1 MQTGPAREVG
11 ETWALT
17 QALCPLPGSRGG
29 QRGSSSTRAVRQG
42 PGGSLAPLV
51 SQSPLQ
57 WEAWHRGGTGSWH
70 LPGCPSLAP
79 CAVPLNL
86 REGHG
91 DGSLGTWPCPS
102 EESPGL
108 PLGQVHL
115 GSPRGSVWPRGGPR
129 LLLSL
134 AVGPNSQ
141 TSSPETGQ
149 AGPTGPRH
157 HGPGTWC
164 PSFACCITVA
174 TGGGG
179 WAQVCWKA

>member
-1 MQTGPAREVG
+1 MRTGPAREVG
-11 ETWALT
+11 ANVGPDTSS
-17 QALCPLPGSRGG
+17 LCTAGNSGWSAGLQQHPGHAAGSGRVPGPTG
-29 QRGSSSTRAVRQG
+29 Q
-42 PGGSLAPLV
+42 

-57 WEAWHRGGTGSWH
+57 WEAWHRGETGSRH

-86 REGHG
+86 REGLG
-91 DGSLGTWPCPS
+91 DRSLGTWPCPS

-141 TSSPETGQ
+141 TSPETGQ
-149 AGPTGPRH
+149 AGPIGPWH
-157 HGPGTWC
+157 HSPGTWR
-164 PSFACCITVA
+164 PSSVLASPA
-174 TGGGG
+174 
-179 WAQVCWKA
+179 A